1 MGLGGEY
8 GRGNVKKYGRGGHF
22 NNTRRGG
29 GCIRKIREGDVNE
42 IWEGR
47 MLIKCGRGDVKKYG
61 RGGDVNK
68 IWEGC

>member
-1 MGLGGEY
+1 MGGGMLKNME
-8 GRGNVKKYGRGGHF
+8 GADISILREG
-22 NNTRRGG
+22 GG